1 MRPVKEVVAVVN
13 VQQGAS
19 LTPFIPPAESLE
31 KLLSASNFQLPDT
44 SGSGAGT
51 SAAAQASF
59 MKVSMHTQ
67 EPSANAVV
75 QIIAD
80 NPDFL
85 QHAISTDP
93 RMQHLME
100 RNPQLRHALS
110 DPSTMRDILSMATN
124 RTAYTEMMRGHD
136 RQLSN
141 LENIPQGF
149 QQLQQLYRDMDSTL
163 GDTKALRSGS
173 QTKGSGSW
181 QPKKELVRKPM
192 PNPWK
197 KQPAASGMTEHA
209 ASAMPAPSAAIDG
222 STAMSA
228 SSPLLPPEQR
238 FAAQLA
244 SMLDMG
250 FSDREANMRAL
261 MACKGSMSMA
271 IEWLLAHPSNSSTSS
286 GAAKKSDN
294 GNATTAGSKSETDTA
309 PSDDKNV
316 QARGS
321 ETGREEEK

>member
-1 MRPVKEVVAVVN
+1 M
-13 VQQGAS
+13 
-19 LTPFIPPAESLE
+19 
-31 KLLSASNFQLPDT
+31 
-44 SGSGAGT
+44 
-51 SAAAQASF
+51 
-59 MKVSMHTQ
+59 
-67 EPSANAVV
+67 
-75 QIIAD
+75 IAD

-110 DPSTMRDILSMATN
+110 DPATMRDILSMATN

-163 GDTKALRSGS
+163 GDTKALRGS
-173 QTKGSGSW
+173 NGNASKNNGTGSW

-197 KQPAASGMTEHA
+197 KQPAASVMEYTA
-209 ASAMPAPSAAIDG
+209 PTTMASLPSTAIDSNTG
-222 STAMSA
+222 MLSF
-228 SSPLLPPEQR
+228 SSPSPPPEQR
-238 FAAQLA
+238 FATQLA

-250 FSDREANMRAL
+250 FSDRDASTRAL
-261 MACKGSMSMA
+261 TACKGNMSMA
-271 IEWLLAHPSNSSTSS
+271 IEWLLTHPSNSSSSS
-286 GAAKKSDN
+286 GVKKS
-294 GNATTAGSKSETDTA
+294 GNSDATTASSKSETDA
-309 PSDDKNV
+309 AASEDKKAQTN
-316 QARGS
+316 GGK
-321 ETGREEEK
+321 TGREEKK